1 MYYCFSLLTP
11 PLQPFAPRV
20 ATHFVLPRQN
30 CKEDS
35 AGIPVGCT
43 DAKRAQNTSM
53 AVSLLPSVG
62 QLRLAS
68 LEIPDGGI
76 LSVLYRCMYLGFYED
91 SIQNQSTNSFGWYT
105 QKKLTSNIGVVC
117 FFLVHSWASPK
128 IPNIATRGVY
138 PRLSLS
144 SPLSQAAP
152 FWRRAGAQPAR
163 GVGARAVIHTPRMIL
178 HKRVNTAQGGGPRSF
193 RGPFVPKSARS
204 NAARLFERVERPPP
218 HHRPQSDMEHLG
230 EAGEP

>member
-1 MYYCFSLLTP
+1 M
-11 PLQPFAPRV
+11 
-20 ATHFVLPRQN
+20 
-30 CKEDS
+30 E
-35 AGIPVGCT
+35 
-43 DAKRAQNTSM
+43 
-53 AVSLLPSVG
+53 VSEGKV
-62 QLRLAS
+62 
-68 LEIPDGGI
+68 EVIC
-76 LSVLYRCMYLGFYED
+76 LYRCMYLGFMRTAYKINQPTVLVGTRRRSSPRTSGWFAFSL
-91 SIQNQSTNSFGWYT
+91 SIVGPRRKYP
-105 QKKLTSNIGVVC
+105 TSPREVC
-117 FFLVHSWASPK
+117 
-128 IPNIATRGVY
+128 T

-178 HKRVNTAQGGGPRSF
+178 HKQVNTAQGGGPRSF
-193 RGPFVPKSARS
+193 RWPFVPKSARS